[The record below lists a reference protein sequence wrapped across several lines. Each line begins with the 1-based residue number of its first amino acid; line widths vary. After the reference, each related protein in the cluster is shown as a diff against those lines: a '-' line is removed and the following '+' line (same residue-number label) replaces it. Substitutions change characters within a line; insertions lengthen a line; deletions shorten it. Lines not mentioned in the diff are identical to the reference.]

1 MFMYVILYLVI
12 GIAYLYWK
20 CMIDDELDY
29 WTPIQPVFAIIA
41 WPFVLTIDILNR
53 INKKP

>member
-53 INKKP
+53 IK